1 MIFLYNIL
9 FFIAIVLGFPLII
22 PLVLV
27 SDKRRKTVL
36 QRLGIKQLP
45 ESIRKNRF
53 KLPENR
59 PVWVHAL
66 SVGEVLSSIELVKGL
81 RLSLNY
87 QDIVFSVSTK
97 TGFEIANT
105 LLKEHVDSIFYF
117 PYDLLI
123 SVKHIARQVAP
134 GLVLIVESDIWP
146 NFLSEMKKREV
157 PVILVNA
164 RLSERSFSGY
174 SKIPFFSQRLFS
186 FFAKIC
192 AQSGEDALRF
202 SLLGVPSNKIIITG
216 NIKFDQEYDFVPE
229 TEIDTLKRIM
239 HIKPY
244 QKILLAG
251 STHKGEE
258 EIICDAVAMVKKRF
272 AGIFLIIAPRDP
284 ERAGSVC
291 RICKAAGLFV
301 VNMSELEK
309 IEPDAGSHAEPDPEI
324 DAIIVD
330 KIGALRRL
338 YALANIAF
346 IGGSL
351 VKSGGHNP
359 LEPAAYSKPVIFG
372 HDMSDFR
379 DIAHLLVESGGAV
392 RVQDAESIYS
402 VVSKLLTDNQKA
414 EDMGTRALKVFNA
427 NKGAVEKT
435 LNALPSFK

>member
-1 MIFLYNIL
+1 M

-27 SDKRRKTVL
+27 SNKRRKTVL

-53 KLPENR
+53 NRPENR
-59 PVWVHAL
+59 SVWVHAL

-81 RLSLNY
+81 NAGLNC

-97 TGFEIANT
+97 TGFEIANK

-117 PYDLLI
+117 PYDFLI
-123 SVKHIARQVAP
+123 SVKHIARQVDP

-164 RLSERSFSGY
+164 RLSKRSFSGY
-174 SKIPFFSQRLFS
+174 SKIPFFSKRLFS
-186 FFAKIC
+186 FFTTIC
-192 AQSGEDALRF
+192 VQSGEDALRF
-202 SLLGVPSNKIIITG
+202 SLLGVPSDKIIITG

-258 EIICDAVAMVKKRF
+258 EIICDAVARVKNRF
-272 AGIFLIIAPRDP
+272 AGLFLIIAPRDP

-291 RICKAAGLFV
+291 RICKAAGLFAV
-301 VNMSELEK
+301 TMSDLEN
-309 IEPDAGSHAEPDPEI
+309 IEPDAKPDAEI
-324 DAIIVD
+324 DVIIVD
-330 KIGALRRL
+330 KIGILRRL
-338 YALANIAF
+338 YTLADMAF

-402 VVSKLLTDNQKA
+402 AVSKLLTDSQKA
-414 EDMGTRALKVFNA
+414 GDMGNRALKVFNA

>member
-1 MIFLYNIL
+1 LIFLYNVL
-9 FFIAIVLGFPLII
+9 FFIALAMGFPLII
-22 PLVLV
+22 PFVFV

-36 QRLGIKQLP
+36 QRLGIKRLP

-53 KLPENR
+53 NRPENR

-81 RLSLNY
+81 KAGLNCRN
-87 QDIVFSVSTK
+87 IVFSVSTK
-97 TGFEIANT
+97 TGFEIANK

-123 SVKHIARQVAP
+123 SVKHIAKQVDP
-134 GLVLIVESDIWP
+134 CLVLIVESDIWP
-146 NFLSEMKKREV
+146 NFLFEMERRKV

-164 RLSERSFSGY
+164 RLSERSLSGY
-174 SKIPFFSQRLFS
+174 SKVLFFSKRLFS
-186 FFAKIC
+186 FFTKIC
-192 AQSGEDALRF
+192 VQSGEDALRF
-202 SLLGVPSNKIIITG
+202 SFLGVPSNKIIITG
-216 NIKFDQEYDFVPE
+216 NIKFDQKHDLIPE
-229 TEIDTLKRIM
+229 TEIEKFKRIM
-239 HIKPY
+239 HIKPH

-258 EIICDAVAMVKKRF
+258 EIICDAVARVKKRF
-272 AGIFLIIAPRDP
+272 PGLFLIIAPRNP
-284 ERAGSVC
+284 KRAGSVC
-291 RICKAAGLFV
+291 RICKSAGLFAV
-301 VNMSELEK
+301 IMSD
-309 IEPDAGSHAEPDPEI
+309 IENIGSDAGPKAEI

-330 KIGALRRL
+330 KIGVLRRL
-338 YALANIAF
+338 YALADIAF

-359 LEPAAYSKPVIFG
+359 LEPAAYSKPVMFG

-392 RVQDAESIYS
+392 CVEDAESIYT
-402 VVSKLLTDNQKA
+402 VISKLLTDDRKA
-414 EDMGTRALKVFNA
+414 GEMGNRALKVFNA

-435 LNALPSFK
+435 LNAVEWIIR

>member
-1 MIFLYNIL
+1 M

-27 SDKRRKTVL
+27 SHKRRKTVL
-36 QRLGIKQLP
+36 QRLGIKRLP
-45 ESIRKNRF
+45 ENIRKDRFNR
-53 KLPENR
+53 PENR

-81 RLSLNY
+81 RADLNRRN
-87 QDIVFSVSTK
+87 IIFSVSTK
-97 TGFEIANT
+97 TGFEIAGK
-105 LLKEHVDSIFYF
+105 LLKKHVDSIFYF
-117 PYDLLI
+117 PYDFLI
-123 SVKHIARQVAP
+123 SVKHIARHVDP
-134 GLVLIVESDIWP
+134 CLVLIVESDIWP
-146 NFLSEMKKREV
+146 NFLSEMEKREV

-174 SKIPFFSQRLFS
+174 GKIPFFSKRLFS
-186 FFAKIC
+186 FFTKIC
-192 AQSGEDALRF
+192 VQSGEDALRF

-216 NIKFDQEYDFVPE
+216 NIKFDQEYDLAPE
-229 TEIDTLKRIM
+229 TEIEKLKQIM

-258 EIICDAVAMVKKRF
+258 EIICDAVAKVKKRLPD
-272 AGIFLIIAPRDP
+272 IFLIITPRDP

-291 RICKAAGLFV
+291 EICKAAGLFAV
-301 VNMSELEK
+301 AMSD
-309 IEPDAGSHAEPDPEI
+309 IENIGPEAKLNAEI
-324 DAIIVD
+324 GAIIVD
-330 KIGALRRL
+330 KIGVLRKF
-338 YALANIAF
+338 YALADMAF

-359 LEPAAYSKPVIFG
+359 LEPAAYSKPVMFG
-372 HDMSDFR
+372 YDMSDFR

-402 VVSKLLTDNQKA
+402 VVSKLLTDDQKA
-414 EDMGTRALKVFNA
+414 GEMGKRALKVFNA

-435 LNALPSFK
+435 LNIVEDIL

>member
-1 MIFLYNIL
+1 M
-9 FFIAIVLGFPLII
+9 II

-53 KLPENR
+53 NRPENR

-66 SVGEVLSSIELVKGL
+66 SVGEVLSSIKLVKGL
-81 RLSLNY
+81 KAGLNCR
-87 QDIVFSVSTK
+87 DIVFSVSTK
-97 TGFEIANT
+97 TGFEIANK

-146 NFLSEMKKREV
+146 NFLSEMTKREI

-174 SKIPFFSQRLFS
+174 SKIPFFSKRLFS
-186 FFAKIC
+186 FFTTIC
-192 AQSGEDALRF
+192 VQSDEDAFRF

-229 TEIDTLKRIM
+229 TEIDKLKQIM

-258 EIICDAVAMVKKRF
+258 EIICDAVARVKKRF

-291 RICKAAGLFV
+291 RICKAAGLFAV
-301 VNMSELEK
+301 TMSDLEN
-309 IEPDAGSHAEPDPEI
+309 IEPDAQPDTEI

-330 KIGALRRL
+330 KIGILRRL
-338 YALANIAF
+338 YTLADMAF

-359 LEPAAYSKPVIFG
+359 LEPAAYSKPIIFG

-402 VVSKLLTDNQKA
+402 VVSKLLTDSQEAGK
-414 EDMGTRALKVFNA
+414 MGNRALKVFNA

-435 LNALPSFK
+435 LNAVRWIIRC

>member
-1 MIFLYNIL
+1 M

-22 PLVLV
+22 LLILV

-36 QRLGIKQLP
+36 QRLGIKRLP
-45 ESIRKNRF
+45 ESIRENRVDG
-53 KLPENR
+53 PENR

-81 RLSLNY
+81 RAGLKRR
-87 QDIVFSVSTK
+87 DIVFSVSTK
-97 TGFEIANT
+97 TGFEIASK

-123 SVKHIARQVAP
+123 SVKHIARQIDP

-146 NFLSEMKKREV
+146 NFLSEMEKREV

-174 SKIPFFSQRLFS
+174 GKIPFFSKKLLS
-186 FFAKIC
+186 FFTKIC
-192 AQSGEDALRF
+192 VQSNEDALRF
-202 SLLGVPSNKIIITG
+202 NLLGVPSNKIITTG
-216 NIKFDQEYDFVPE
+216 NIKFDQEYDLIPE
-229 TEIDTLKRIM
+229 MEIEKLKQIM

-258 EIICDAVAMVKKRF
+258 EIICDAVARVKKRF
-272 AGIFLIIAPRDP
+272 PGLFLIITPRDP
-284 ERAGSVC
+284 ERAESVY
-291 RICKAAGLFV
+291 RICKAAGLFAV
-301 VNMSELEK
+301 TMSDIK
-309 IEPDAGSHAEPDPEI
+309 NIRPDAEI

-330 KIGALRRL
+330 KIGVLRRL
-338 YALANIAF
+338 YALADIAF

-359 LEPAAYSKPVIFG
+359 LEPAAYSKPVMFG

-379 DIAHLLVESGGAV
+379 DIAYLLVESGGAV
-392 RVQDAESIYS
+392 RVEDAESIYT
-402 VVSKLLTDNQKA
+402 VVSKLLTDDRKA
-414 EDMGTRALKVFNA
+414 GEMGNRALKVFNA

-435 LNALPSFK
+435 LNAVEWIIK